1 MATRMKW
8 PKSLLFVRHDVS
20 AYNKLR
26 KEREKDP
33 FYQDFMQLFKSE
45 PTSNETRLV
54 ALEVNRRFALG
65 VSDAETPLIQVE
77 SPLAI
82 ETGRKLREQEF
93 REQEELPD
101 VIFVSPYL
109 RARQTLAALIVG
121 WPELASVKKVYEEER
136 IREQSHGLSG
146 LYNDWRVFQALH
158 PEQRLLYDQ
167 EGQYWYQWPQG
178 ESVSDVRERVRSW
191 MTTFIRDF
199 AGQRILAVSHHLT
212 LLALR
217 ANLERWDA
225 NEFMRVDQHE
235 KPVNCGVT
243 KYVGIDGVG
252 SNGWFKLDYYNQ
264 QLAA

>member
-1 MATRMKW
+1 MKW
-8 PKSLLFVRHDVS
+8 PTSLLFVRHDVS
-20 AYNKLR
+20 AYNQLR
-26 KEREKDP
+26 QERERDP
-33 FYQDFMQLFKSE
+33 FYRQFMMEFELDPLAE
-45 PTSNETRLV
+45 TTRLI

-65 VSDAETPLIQVE
+65 VSDAETPLIQAE
-77 SPLAI
+77 SPLAV
-82 ETGRKLREQEF
+82 ETGRRL
-93 REQEELPD
+93 REQEELPN

-109 RARQTLAALIVG
+109 RTRQTLAALIKG
-121 WPELASVKKVYEEER
+121 WPELASVEKVYEEER
-136 IREQSHGLSG
+136 IREQSHGLSN

-158 PEQRLLYDQ
+158 PEQKQLYEL

-178 ESVSDVRERVRSW
+178 ESVPDVRERVRSW

-212 LLALR
+212 LLALL

-225 NEFMRVDQHE
+225 NEFMRVDHEE

-252 SNGWFKLDYYNQ
+252 SNGRFNLDYYNQ